1 MNHRLWGFSV
11 CNWILH
17 KLLIRSTMISV
28 KKKGGGGKEEEKVG
42 VGRFFF
48 PLKPEFSLYAPILKH
63 F

>member
-28 KKKGGGGKEEEKVG
+28 KKGGKKKKSGGGQV
-42 VGRFFF
+42 FF
-48 PLKPEFSLYAPILKH
+48 PPETRVSEYAAILKH

>member
-28 KKKGGGGKEEEKVG
+28 KKKRGEKKKKKWG
-42 VGRFFF
+42 WAGFF